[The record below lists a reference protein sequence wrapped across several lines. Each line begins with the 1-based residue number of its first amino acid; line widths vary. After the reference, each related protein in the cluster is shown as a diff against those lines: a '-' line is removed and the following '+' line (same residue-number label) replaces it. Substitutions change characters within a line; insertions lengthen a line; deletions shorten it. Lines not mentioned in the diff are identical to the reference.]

1 MRPEHW
7 LYTIPLRLRSLFRW
21 AQADQELDDELRDHL
36 ERKTEE
42 YITQGVTQEEAHRR
56 ARLDLGGTE
65 QTKEKCRD
73 ARRVNWIQ
81 DLLQDIRYG
90 LRTLRKSPG
99 FTAIAVLTLALGI
112 GANTAIFSLADAFL
126 IKVLPVK
133 DPQQL
138 VFIRATNARR
148 GTYGY
153 FSYPTFERFRD
164 GNHTFAGMF
173 AWDDSHA
180 MVTIDGQ
187 PEFVNCDFV
196 SGNYFDVLG
205 ARALVGRTLGSDDDQ
220 ANSKPVA
227 VISYRYWERRFG
239 RSSDAIGKNITI
251 GRVPFTIIGIT
262 RASFSGRNVAG
273 RPADFVLPMAVH
285 PQLALGDHD
294 TFEIMARLKPNVS
307 SEQARIELDMIYQQF
322 LRQQAGTQLS
332 PQDEQEIDKQ
342 RIVLKPGLR
351 GESQPT
357 DNFSLEIQILAAVV
371 GVALLIAC
379 VNVACLLLARASARQ
394 KEMALRVAM
403 GAGRGRLVRQ
413 LLTESVLLALLGG
426 VLGMLFARWGA
437 NLLFAV
443 LANSE
448 AVIPFDFH
456 ILAFTLAVSVLTG
469 AFFGLAPAL
478 TGTRIDLNAT
488 LQGSESYRE
497 RRLSPRV
504 LSKALV
510 ISQFALSLS
519 LLIGAGLLIR
529 SLQFLYSVD
538 TGFERNKVLQIWV
551 LPALNGYDHA
561 SEMNLYPQLLQK
573 LNAIPG
579 VQSAS
584 LSRLRMIFGRWN
596 RDVWAPESSIAGP
609 RQVYCDPAGPQFF
622 ATMGIP
628 LLLGREFSLADTATS
643 PKVAI
648 ISESMAREFFAER
661 NPIGQRFRF
670 DHLDSGPEITV
681 VGVVKD
687 IKHRLAE
694 ERTGAAAF
702 VPYNQ
707 APPDMYG
714 QMNLVVR
721 TAGEPSTVAPAIRAA
736 IQSVDN
742 NLPLGE
748 ITTQE
753 AEIDEYLGEQRS
765 ITTLL
770 SIFAGL
776 ALLLAAIGLYG
787 TMSYAVGRRTKELG
801 IRIALGAQ
809 RAELLQMVLR
819 ETLLLLIIGVVL
831 GVPLAIAASRL
842 LDSMLFTVKGSD
854 LLTIAVAILI
864 MSGIALLA
872 GFVPA
877 RRAMRVDPIVAL
889 RYE

>member
-1 MRPEHW
+1 
-7 LYTIPLRLRSLFRW
+7 
-21 AQADQELDDELRDHL
+21 
-36 ERKTEE
+36 
-42 YITQGVTQEEAHRR
+42 
-56 ARLDLGGTE
+56 
-65 QTKEKCRD
+65 
-73 ARRVNWIQ
+73 
-81 DLLQDIRYG
+81 
-90 LRTLRKSPG
+90 
-99 FTAIAVLTLALGI
+99 
-112 GANTAIFSLADAFL
+112 
-126 IKVLPVK
+126 
-133 DPQQL
+133 
-138 VFIRATNARR
+138 
-148 GTYGY
+148 
-153 FSYPTFERFRD
+153 
-164 GNHTFAGMF
+164 
-173 AWDDSHA
+173 
-180 MVTIDGQ
+180 
-187 PEFVNCDFV
+187 
-196 SGNYFDVLG
+196 
-205 ARALVGRTLGSDDDQ
+205 
-220 ANSKPVA
+220 
-227 VISYRYWERRFG
+227 
-239 RSSDAIGKNITI
+239 
-251 GRVPFTIIGIT
+251 
-262 RASFSGRNVAG
+262 
-273 RPADFVLPMAVH
+273 
-285 PQLALGDHD
+285 
-294 TFEIMARLKPNVS
+294 
-307 SEQARIELDMIYQQF
+307 
-322 LRQQAGTQLS
+322 
-332 PQDEQEIDKQ
+332 
-342 RIVLKPGLR
+342 
-351 GESQPT
+351 
-357 DNFSLEIQILAAVV
+357 
-371 GVALLIAC
+371 
-379 VNVACLLLARASARQ
+379 
-394 KEMALRVAM
+394 
-403 GAGRGRLVRQ
+403 
-413 LLTESVLLALLGG
+413 
-426 VLGMLFARWGA
+426 
-437 NLLFAV
+437 
-443 LANSE
+443 
-448 AVIPFDFH
+448 
-456 ILAFTLAVSVLTG
+456 
-469 AFFGLAPAL
+469 
-478 TGTRIDLNAT
+478 
-488 LQGSESYRE
+488 
-497 RRLSPRV
+497 
-504 LSKALV
+504 
-510 ISQFALSLS
+510 
-519 LLIGAGLLIR
+519 
-529 SLQFLYSVD
+529 
-538 TGFERNKVLQIWV
+538 
-551 LPALNGYDHA
+551 
-561 SEMNLYPQLLQK
+561 MNLYPQLLQK

-670 DHLDSGPEITV
+670 DHPDSGPEITV

-714 QMNLVVR
+714 QMNLLVR
-721 TAGEPSTVAPAIRAA
+721 TAGEPSTVAPAIHAA
-736 IQSVDN
+736 IQSVDK

-809 RAELLQMVLR
+809 RAELLHMVLR
-819 ETLLLLIIGVVL
+819 ETLLLVIIGVVL